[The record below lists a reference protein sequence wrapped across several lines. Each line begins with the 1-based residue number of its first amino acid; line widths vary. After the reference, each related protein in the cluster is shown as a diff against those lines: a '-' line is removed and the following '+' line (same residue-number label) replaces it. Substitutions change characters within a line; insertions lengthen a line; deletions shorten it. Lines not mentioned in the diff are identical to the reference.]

1 MMRRTRT
8 LLLEGGLVMAAI
20 VLGAILNNPVGYGV
34 AAILAVIFL
43 VAWGLGKE
51 DGEEEFEGYSL
62 FNGAIPAIAIEPTA
76 EKLKISQNDP
86 LVYLKVADDD
96 RGGVRATPFVLENLG
111 GGVARKVQIPDVA
124 GAKFDEVDMIPV
136 QRTREVLPKTDRPQ
150 IFGANNILPLLDG
163 LWDQGKSNSN
173 EEIAV
178 RFTISYQ
185 DEEKHDFE
193 IDVDLTYLSMKDKIR
208 QSSLQRRGS
217 SFLDEEI
224 VKIRHLERRR
234 LS

>member
-1 MMRRTRT
+1 
-8 LLLEGGLVMAAI
+8 MAAI

-62 FNGAIPAIAIEPTA
+62 FNGAIPVATIAA
-76 EKLKISQNDP
+76 SVNRSQNDP

-96 RGGVRATPFVLENLG
+96 RGGVRATPFILENLG

-136 QRTREVLPKTDRPQ
+136 QRKCEVLPKTDRPQ

-193 IDVDLTYLSMKDKIR
+193 IDIELTYLSVKDKIR